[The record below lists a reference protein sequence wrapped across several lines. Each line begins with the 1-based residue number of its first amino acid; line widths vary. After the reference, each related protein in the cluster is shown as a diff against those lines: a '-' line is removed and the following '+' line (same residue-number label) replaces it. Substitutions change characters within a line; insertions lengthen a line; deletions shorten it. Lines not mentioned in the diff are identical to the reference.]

1 MVKLTHPTRKI
12 KFDYQT
18 YAPVCL
24 PKTKKPRKRDTS
36 TDQVLMLGFD
46 DGYKFYK
53 FDLKIQKQ
61 TESLIETGSS
71 AQPGKEKVFRFNF
84 LKNFLLINFFRVTM
98 DPF

>member
-24 PKTKKPRKRDTS
+24 PKIKKPRKRDTS

-71 AQPGKEKVFRFNF
+71 AQSGKEKVFRFNF